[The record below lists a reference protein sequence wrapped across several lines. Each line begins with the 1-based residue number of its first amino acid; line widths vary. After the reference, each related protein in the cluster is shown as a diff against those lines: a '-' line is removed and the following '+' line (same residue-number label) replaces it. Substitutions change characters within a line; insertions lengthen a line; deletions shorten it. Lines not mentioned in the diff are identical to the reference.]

1 MRHVWNLNFRMFL
14 HCKNIL
20 KFTFKYLRLK
30 KFKHCETYSVNKRIQ
45 IKRSCGGL
53 QLMKLSPSSD
63 ESWQAVLRV
72 AQSRNGV
79 TFVPVCCGE
88 EKWQYETFLPGRHFR
103 GLTCYCCSNSM
114 TTSSMANSAL
124 KRLLLSLVICG
135 FHAGPTLVLS
145 ADTIAP
151 PANPVN
157 NISWHALPEY

>member
-1 MRHVWNLNFRMFL
+1 MFL

-30 KFKHCETYSVNKRIQ
+30 KFKYCETYSVNKRIQ

-79 TFVPVCCGE
+79 TFVPCAVV
-88 EKWQYETFLPGRHFR
+88 KK
-103 GLTCYCCSNSM
+103 NDNM
-114 TTSSMANSAL
+114 
-124 KRLLLSLVICG
+124 KRS
-135 FHAGPTLVLS
+135 FQ
-145 ADTIAP
+145 ADTSGA
-151 PANPVN
+151 
-157 NISWHALPEY
+157 